1 LNSDRNFRPVY
12 CLGFEAPPKLELPG
26 ESTVVDI
33 VKESKEPPQI
43 YFDREDNWV
52 HQTSE
57 TELLTLKSMHTQ
69 LLLPV
74 GTRAKLLGIL
84 SLGPKLSEEPYTK
97 SDVNLLRSVALQTGL
112 ALENSRLTKTIATEM
127 AEREKMSREMEI
139 AREVQERLF
148 PQQLPV
154 IAGIDYSGACRP
166 ALGVGGDYYDF
177 LPLPNGDLG
186 IAIGDVSG
194 KGIAAA
200 LLMASLQASLRGQAL
215 VGQGDLARLMAN
227 VNQLVYDATPVNRYA
242 TFFYGQYH
250 RESRIFR
257 YVNAGHNPP
266 MILRKTQDGTVHV
279 IRLDTGGMV
288 VGLFPHTPYQEASL
302 EMHPGDLFVAFTDG
316 ISEAMNPQEEEWG
329 EERFIP
335 AIAACS
341 GQRASEIIPALM
353 AAADQFVSGAPQHDD
368 MTLVILKLAAAN

>member
-1 LNSDRNFRPVY
+1 
-12 CLGFEAPPKLELPG
+12 
-26 ESTVVDI
+26 
-33 VKESKEPPQI
+33 
-43 YFDREDNWV
+43 
-52 HQTSE
+52 
-57 TELLTLKSMHTQ
+57 
-69 LLLPV
+69 
-74 GTRAKLLGIL
+74 
-84 SLGPKLSEEPYTK
+84 
-97 SDVNLLRSVALQTGL
+97 
-112 ALENSRLTKTIATEM
+112 M
-127 AEREKMSREMEI
+127 A
-139 AREVQERLF
+139 
-148 PQQLPV
+148 
-154 IAGIDYSGACRP
+154 
-166 ALGVGGDYYDF
+166 
-177 LPLPNGDLG
+177 NGDLG

-279 IRLDTGGMV
+279 IRLETGGTV

-302 EMHPGDLFVAFTDG
+302 PMHPGDVFVAFTDG
-316 ISEAMNPQEEEWG
+316 ISEAMNLGDEEWG
-329 EERFIP
+329 EERLIP

-341 GQRASEIIPALM
+341 SQTASEIIPTLM
-353 AAADQFVSGAPQHDD
+353 AEADRFTSGAPQHDD
-368 MTLVILKLAAAN
+368 MTLVIMNWRRPIKEAANQNACPHRPNPSLLRTDTGTDL